1 MTTRTRKFILLAL
14 ILMLG
19 AAILAPIVMA
29 FDPDRMPGDFI
40 FSWGK
45 QSYLIP
51 VIWSLIQLAAPE
63 LPQPSPSNG
72 VSL

>member
-1 MTTRTRKFILLAL
+1 MTVRTRKVILLCL
-14 ILMLG
+14 ILLLG

-29 FDPDRMPGDFI
+29 FDPERMPGDFI

-51 VIWSLIQLAAPE
+51 VIWSLC
-63 LPQPSPSNG
+63 
-72 VSL
+72 VSAGLGLLYFFYRR

>member
-1 MTTRTRKFILLAL
+1 MTTRSRKLILLCL
-14 ILMLG
+14 ILLLG

-51 VIWSLIQLAAPE
+51 VIWSLCVSAA
-63 LPQPSPSNG
+63 LG
-72 VSL
+72 LLYFFYRR

>member
-1 MTTRTRKFILLAL
+1 MLAL
-14 ILMLG
+14 ILVIG

-40 FSWGK
+40 FNWGK

-51 VIWSLIQLAAPE
+51 VIWSLC
-63 LPQPSPSNG
+63 
-72 VSL
+72 VSSALGLLYFFYRR

>member
-1 MTTRTRKFILLAL
+1 MNTRSRKFILLAL
-14 ILMLG
+14 ILVLG

-45 QSYLIP
+45 QNYLIP
-51 VIWSLIQLAAPE
+51 VIWSLCVSAA
-63 LPQPSPSNG
+63 LG
-72 VSL
+72 LLYFFYRR

>member
-1 MTTRTRKFILLAL
+1 MTTRTRKLILLCL
-14 ILMLG
+14 LLMLG

-45 QSYLIP
+45 QHYLIP
-51 VIWSLIQLAAPE
+51 VIWSLC
-63 LPQPSPSNG
+63 
-72 VSL
+72 VSAGLGLLYFFYRR

>member
-1 MTTRTRKFILLAL
+1 MTTRTRKFVLLAL
-14 ILMLG
+14 ILLLG

-45 QSYLIP
+45 QNYLIP
-51 VIWSLIQLAAPE
+51 VIWSLCVSAA
-63 LPQPSPSNG
+63 LG
-72 VSL
+72 LLYFFYRR